1 MKGAV
6 IMGYLRIH
14 CGGCGQT
21 WEVYR
26 KVREYDGARECP
38 HCGKRIDHETW
49 TRHVLPAFNGML
61 DANLAVMQDHVDYHQ
76 GAFKLDYVE
85 TGNVDRETAT
95 ERSNM
100 LAELLD
106 DRLRDMAVAIA
117 YKNAKS

>member
-14 CGGCGQT
+14 CGSCGQD

-26 KVREYDGARECP
+26 KTREYDGARECP

-49 TRHVLPAFNGML
+49 EKRVLRAFNGML

-76 GAFKLDYVE
+76 GAFKVDYIE
-85 TGNVDRETAT
+85 TGSTDRETAADRMNRLEEIMQHFDRRLT
-95 ERSNM
+95 EIKEN
-100 LAELLD
+100 L
-106 DRLRDMAVAIA
+106 
-117 YKNAKS
+117 